1 VLNEGSEDLAPD
13 VSATAPAPDG
23 LPVPQR
29 YWSAL
34 AVWLGIVMMV
44 FDTSLI
50 TVSLPVIARNFG
62 VDAASATWIMSAN
75 QVAAAI
81 ALLPAARLG
90 EVLGY
95 RRVYLAGVVAFML
108 SSIGCMLAGDLTT
121 LALARFVQGLGGGTI
136 MALNGALVRHTYPH
150 SELGRGVSY
159 NAFVIGVFSAIGPL
173 AAGAILS
180 IAPWQSLF
188 ALSPPLGVLCVI
200 VGLRTLPHVPPAGTR
215 FEYRVAVLTAVTFA
229 AIFLACSGVAHG
241 NASLLTAVEAAVG
254 VGAAIVLV
262 RHQRGLARPFL
273 PIDLIRIPVLKLSYA
288 TSICSFAAQI
298 GAFITLPFYLHE
310 RFGFDLLEIGLLMT
324 PWPAAVA
331 VAAAL
336 AGRLVERFPAPIMG
350 GIGLSLAAAG
360 LLLLATLSGD
370 PSSFDIGWRMALTGF
385 GFGFFQTPNNRLM
398 LGSAPRERSGSA
410 GAMIAI
416 SRLTGQTAGAV
427 AVALLFRVSAPSS
440 AIALFLAAGLAGGA
454 ALLSMRRLSY

>member
-1 VLNEGSEDLAPD
+1 MLNEAPELLAAETP
-13 VSATAPAPDG
+13 ARTPAPDG
-23 LPVPQR
+23 LPAPHR

-50 TVSLPVIARNFG
+50 TVSLPTIARGFG

-95 RRVYLAGVVAFML
+95 RRVYLIGVVGFML
-108 SSIGCMLAGDLTT
+108 SSIGCMLATDLTS
-121 LALARFVQGLGGGTI
+121 LAVARFVQGLGGGTI

-180 IAPWQSLF
+180 IASWQWLF
-188 ALSPPLGVLCVI
+188 ASSLPLGMLCVA
-200 VGLRTLPHVPPAGTR
+200 VGLRTLPHVTPTGSR
-215 FEYRVAVLTAVTFA
+215 FEYRVALLTAVTFA
-229 AIFLACSGVAHG
+229 AIFLACSGLAHG
-241 NASLLTAVEAAVG
+241 NASLLTVLEAVIGLIAG
-254 VGAAIVLV
+254 IVLV
-262 RHQRGLARPFL
+262 RHQKLQLRPFL

-298 GAFITLPFYLHE
+298 GAFITLPFYLHD
-310 RFGFDLLEIGLLMT
+310 RFGYDLLEIGLLMT

-336 AGRLVERFPAPIMG
+336 AGRLIERFPAPVMG
-350 GIGLSLAAAG
+350 GVGLSLAAVG
-360 LLLLATLSGD
+360 LLLLATLSGH
-370 PSSFDIGWRMALTGF
+370 PSAFEIGWRMAVTGF

-427 AVALLFRVSAPSS
+427 GVALLFRVTASSS
-440 AIALFLAAGLAGGA
+440 AIALFLAAALAAGA